1 MLRSGLTRPAIWGA
15 KWKAR
20 EGGALC
26 FGRVEER
33 RDKSDKIEDLRVKKR
48 ETYPSAG
55 GRGLKRLASVEKTEE
70 KRTSSASSKR
80 EEREAKEKGWS
91 EQLFRQIR
99 VK

>member
-15 KWKAR
+15 KWKR
-20 EGGALC
+20 SDGGALS
-26 FGRVEER
+26 FERVEER
-33 RDKSDKIEDLRVKKR
+33 REESDKIEESQVNERT
-48 ETYPSAG
+48 TYPSAG
-55 GRGLKRLASVEKTEE
+55 GRGLKRLASEEREE

-80 EEREAKEKGWS
+80 EEREAKEKGWN